1 MNPALDETL
10 GGRLRQSQL
19 NQGFQNQNEA
29 QALQNAVSD
38 LFQANTQ
45 MCQAILEILVLQS
58 TITTQT
64 WSQLQNQFQS
74 IANQS
79 SKQQYRQQ
87 A

>member
-1 MNPALDETL
+1 MNPTLDDTL

-19 NQGFQNQNEA
+19 NQGFQNQNQV

-45 MCQAILEILVLQS
+45 MCEAILTILVLQS
-58 TITTQT
+58 TITTDT

-74 IANQS
+74 IASQ
-79 SKQQYRQQ
+79 KQQYQQ
-87 A
+87 RA

>member
-10 GGRLRQSQL
+10 GGRLRQSQNL
-19 NQGFQNQNEA
+19 GFQSQNQNQV

-38 LFQANTQ
+38 LFQANTN

-58 TITTQT
+58 TITTDT

-74 IANQS
+74 IASQ
-79 SKQQYRQQ
+79 KQQYRQQ